1 MSFESEK
8 QIDYIA
14 KRSTESRDI
23 GTEVKD
29 VRELTELKKAAAKE
43 RAETV
48 SREVKNTKQQM
59 QNIIA
64 NMQQVVKAV
73 LAIRQMLGLD
83 INEGIP
89 MVQQDEKKVEELKKK
104 LENLRGELSGLRN
117 ALLLEEIKN
126 LEEFGESFS
135 ENNVKREA
143 EKRVDIILDS
153 LGLNERE

>member
-8 QIDYIA
+8 QIDYIT

-126 LEEFGESFS
+126 LEESGESFS